1 MSPAAFERPEMVVCL
16 ISVSFDFDLG
26 RAAATFF
33 DLGWC
38 RWWSITLGG
47 SEESIPMPSDGEM
60 RSSTREGC
68 AGVSLLAAA
77 ISSRSAFANAPCESE
92 MPTVVSARR
101 WTTAT
106 VLRAGFLSS
115 IDTRNPTPNRM
126 RRPNNTILSMML
138 LHLKIVPVKIHRSM
152 RQHGG
157 GSRTTHGVLPTG
169 LTTGLD
175 VPDARRR
182 ICPVSHRA
190 TGRRPSLYQ
199 GAGPTTANVIAFI
212 GPESQ
217 SQTDAGFDSWS
228 KNSNGA
234 RKTPQM
240 DRRRDQAADR
250 TRAT

>member
-1 MSPAAFERPEMVVCL
+1 M
-16 ISVSFDFDLG
+16 
-26 RAAATFF
+26 
-33 DLGWC
+33 
-38 RWWSITLGG
+38 
-47 SEESIPMPSDGEM
+47 
-60 RSSTREGC
+60 
-68 AGVSLLAAA
+68 LAAA
-77 ISSRSAFANAPCESE
+77 VSSRSAFANAPCESE
-92 MPTVVSARR
+92 MPTVVWAGG

-115 IDTRNPTPNRM
+115 IDTRNPAPNRM
-126 RRPNNTILSMML
+126 RRANNTILSMML
-138 LHLKIVPVKIHRSM
+138 LHLKIVPVKLIDPM

-157 GSRTTHGVLPTG
+157 GSLPRMGCLPTG
-169 LTTGLD
+169 LTAGLD
-175 VPDARRR
+175 VPNARR

-217 SQTDAGFDSWS
+217 SQTNAAFDSWS
-228 KNSNGA
+228 RNGNGA